1 MGCIDSVVPLYCAKG
16 MDVQPAVDT
25 ATVLLQESKNR
36 FERAADR
43 LLSSF
48 EKKQI
53 ADTDLLDWI
62 EGCKYNCVGNL
73 SWTLAYL
80 FQ

>member
-1 MGCIDSVVPLYCAKG
+1 

-62 EGCKYNCVGNL
+62 EGCKYNCVSISLPISYYVPTDVGQ
-73 SWTLAYL
+73 A
-80 FQ
+80 